1 MHTAAELRP
10 LLRVGMDARSREL
23 GLLSAE
29 ILEGLEVGLQPSDG
43 GLQGAL
49 RTISMCPY

>member
-10 LLRVGMDARSREL
+10 FLRAGMDARSREL

-49 RTISMCPY
+49 RTISTSPY